1 MSTYILRRLLT
12 MIPTLIGVSL
22 IVFFSIRFIPGDIVL
37 VLSGARSDVTEE
49 QLDQLRRN
57 LGLDKPLPV
66 QYVDWVGGAVQGDF
80 GNSLKT
86 QRPIAN
92 DIASRMPITIQL
104 AMMAAL
110 VGLFVGIPAGVIAA
124 LRRGTRTELAA
135 QGVALVGLSV
145 PDFWLG
151 TMFLLVASRYFAW
164 YPGAQYVSIFDD
176 VGKNL
181 SIFILPALAVGI
193 SLSASLMRITRSA
206 LLDVMGSGYIVTAR
220 SKGLREAVVLR
231 RHAFKNALIPII
243 TVVGLQLGY
252 LLGGVVI
259 VETVFNL
266 PGVGR
271 YTVQAISDRDY
282 PVVQAT
288 VLLITV
294 LVLFISLFVDILY
307 AYVDPRIKYGAAR
320 SS

>member
-1 MSTYILRRLLT
+1 VSGYIVRRLLA
-12 MIPTLIGVSL
+12 MIPTLVGVSL
-22 IVFFSIRFIPGDIVL
+22 IVFFSVRLIPGDIVL
-37 VLSGARSDVTEE
+37 VLSGARSDITEE
-49 QLDQLRRN
+49 QRDQLRRN
-57 LGLDKPLPV
+57 LGLDDPAPV
-66 QYVDWVGGAVQGDF
+66 QYLNWARDVLQGDL
-80 GNSLKT
+80 GQSLKT
-86 QRPIAN
+86 QRSIAD
-92 DIASRMPITIQL
+92 DIVSRMPVTIEL
-104 AMMAAL
+104 AILAAL
-110 VGLFVGIPAGVIAA
+110 VGLFIGIPAGIIAA

-151 TMFLLVASRYFAW
+151 TMLLLVASRYFGW

-176 VGKNL
+176 PGKNL
-181 SIFILPALAVGI
+181 SIFVLPAFAVGI
-193 SLSASLMRITRSA
+193 SLSASLMRMTRSA
-206 LLDVMGSGYIVTAR
+206 LLDVMASGYIVTAR
-220 SKGLREAVVLR
+220 SKGLREAVILR

-243 TVVGLQLGY
+243 TVIGLQLGY

-288 VLLITV
+288 VLLITLLV
-294 LVLFISLFVDILY
+294 LVISLVVDLLY
-307 AYVDPRIKYGAAR
+307 AYVDPRIKYGG
-320 SS
+320 SST